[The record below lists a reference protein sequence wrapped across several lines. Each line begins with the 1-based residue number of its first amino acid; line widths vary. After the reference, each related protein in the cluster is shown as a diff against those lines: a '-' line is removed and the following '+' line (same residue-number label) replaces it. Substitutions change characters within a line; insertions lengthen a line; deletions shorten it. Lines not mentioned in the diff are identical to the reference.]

1 MKLCLFQ
8 IFFTVIA
15 SLGLQSRNVDQVD
28 GLSIT
33 LTMWLLFTP
42 CLAPF
47 LHLLSETGVD
57 TFKGALAK
65 TCAPL
70 HRRLLKTTS
79 LWSSLQ
85 PKESV
90 ASLPRLSR
98 DEVQEKGE
106 EVQEKPR
113 EEPPEEAGR
122 QPSVSKPKRS
132 PRTSFLLDAEEAR
145 RRQSI
150 RIEGPG
156 RLYVNRPNRHP
167 EVEQEQEGSLHV
179 QAAAGES
186 WRQGDTVPTESAQP
200 LNC

>member
-15 SLGLQSRNVDQVD
+15 SLGLQSRNVSQVD

-47 LHLLSETGVD
+47 LHLLSETDVG
-57 TFKGALAK
+57 TFKRALAK
-65 TCAPL
+65 ICAPL
-70 HRRLLKTTS
+70 HRCLLKTTS
-79 LWSSLQ
+79 LWSGLQ
-85 PKESV
+85 PKEST
-90 ASLPRLSR
+90 ASLPRLSQ
-98 DEVQEKGE
+98 DEVQKKGK

-113 EEPPEEAGR
+113 EEPPEEAAR
-122 QPSVSKPKRS
+122 QPSVSKPQRS

-156 RLYVNRPNRHP
+156 RHQVNRPNRHR
-167 EVEQEQEGSLHV
+167 EAEQEEEGSLYMQEADQV
-179 QAAAGES
+179 S
-186 WRQGDTVPTESAQP
+186 WGQEVTVPTEPAQP
-200 LNC
+200 LDC